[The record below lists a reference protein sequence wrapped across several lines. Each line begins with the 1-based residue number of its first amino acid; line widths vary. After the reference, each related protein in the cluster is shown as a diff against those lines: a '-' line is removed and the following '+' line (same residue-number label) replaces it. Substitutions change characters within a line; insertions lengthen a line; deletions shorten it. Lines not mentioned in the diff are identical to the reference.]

1 MAKEAKAVKEDVVE
15 DVAPHILRERV
26 RVAAVETVV
35 AYLDEQEKLPP
46 EIAEAANTLRRKRL
60 PAGQRKKERVN
71 NIAFLTDLFRA
82 KKTLTEQEL
91 YLEHGL
97 TKAEMGTKRKS
108 ALNNAATPED
118 RIWITYDADARTF
131 TFKGKKEFKPKG
143 YVGPYPT
150 GYVEEEK

>member
-1 MAKEAKAVKEDVVE
+1 MAKETKVAKEVPVE
-15 DVAPHILRERV
+15 EVAPHIMRERM
-26 RVAAVETVV
+26 RVAAVESLV
-35 AYLDEQEKLPP
+35 AYLDEQKNVPP
-46 EIAEAANTLRRKRL
+46 EIKAAVETLRRKRL

-91 YLEHGL
+91 YLEHSI

-108 ALNNAATPED
+108 ALNSAPTPED
-118 RIWITYDADARTF
+118 RLWITYDAETKSF

-143 YVGPYPT
+143 YVGPLPT